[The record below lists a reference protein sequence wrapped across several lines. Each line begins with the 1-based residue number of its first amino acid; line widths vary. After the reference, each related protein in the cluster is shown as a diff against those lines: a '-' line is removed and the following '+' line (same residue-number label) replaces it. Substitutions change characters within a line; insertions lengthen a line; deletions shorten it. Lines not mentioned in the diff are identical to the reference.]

1 MRLARLALLVVVGC
15 GTDITAD
22 QACTTLA
29 QDECTEL
36 MTCSA
41 ADMQR
46 RWPDIATCE
55 SRRKLACTQ
64 ALAAPENANSP
75 SHEEACAAAIAKDTC
90 DAYLSG
96 VEPPMECLPP
106 NGTAANGAACS
117 YAGQCAS
124 SFCAVAP
131 GSLCGTC
138 ANEPAAGDSCAT
150 QGCGPTLNCVGSTMI
165 CQIPVASGGQC
176 SKDLPC
182 TEGQSCVGATMTAMG
197 TCMPQGTTV
206 GASCDARQM
215 TGPNC
220 SPAAGLTCGT
230 TTNQCAIQPL
240 VAAGQPCGVTN
251 GLFVGCL
258 AGASCKRAT
267 GSATGTCVAPAAD
280 GAACDS
286 TNGPSCTTPAKCVIS
301 GTGTAGTCQLLGS
314 QAC

>member
-1 MRLARLALLVVVGC
+1 MRCLSFALLVVVAC
-15 GTDITAD
+15 GSNPTAD

-29 QDECTEL
+29 QDTCNEL

-46 RWPDIATCE
+46 RWPDVATCE
-55 SRRKLACTQ
+55 AREKLACTQ
-64 ALAAPENANSP
+64 ALAAPKNANNP
-75 SHEEACAAAIAKDTC
+75 SHEEACASALAKDTC

-96 VEPPMECLPP
+96 VEPPMACLPP
-106 NGTAANGAACS
+106 KGTLANGAACS
-117 YAGQCAS
+117 FAGQCMS

-138 ANEPAAGDSCAT
+138 ANEPAVGDSCAM
-150 QGCGPTLNCVGSTMI
+150 QGCGPTMNCVGNMT

-176 SKDLPC
+176 GRDLPC
-182 TEGQSCVGATMTAMG
+182 IEGQSCVGATMTAMG
-197 TCMPQGTTV
+197 TCMAQGTTA
-206 GASCDARQM
+206 GATCDARQM

-220 SPAAGLTCGT
+220 SAAAGLTCDT
-230 TTNQCAIQPL
+230 TNNQCAMQPL
-240 VAAGQPCGVTN
+240 VPAGQTCGVIN
-251 GLFVGCL
+251 GLLVGCL
-258 AGASCKRAT
+258 AGASCNRAT

-286 TNGPSCTTPAKCVIS
+286 ANGPFCTTPAKCVTT
-301 GTGTAGTCQLLGS
+301 TGTAGTCELVGS